1 MGRPYVSADAIV
13 GFDHHSDEF
22 NLNEREVNA
31 DLRSRCPVAWNE
43 KYGGFW
49 YVSSY
54 DAVEQV
60 ARDGDTFAHKYEPN
74 AADGVNYQGE
84 MGVPRPEGQPPL
96 GIGEV
101 DGPYHLAL
109 RRALTP
115 FFSSGAIEK
124 MRPFMEQS
132 VHWFLDQRIAD
143 GRMDL
148 VLDYASPVP
157 AILTMRLMGLPYD
170 NWQLY
175 ATLFHSVMD
184 ASDGDA
190 YNKAIAEVPA
200 MIDGLLKFAA
210 TRRADPAD
218 DLTSF
223 LGRFEFDG
231 KRLDDNQLIDI
242 LWNLIGGGVDTTTS
256 LTALSLLHLGTH
268 RDLRQQ
274 LIDRPELY
282 QTAGDEY
289 LRYCSVNKTL
299 SRTVS
304 RDTVLGGQQLRRND
318 QVLISWFAA
327 NHDERE
333 FERADEVVLDRA
345 PNRHVAFGLG
355 PHRCIG
361 APLARVMFQVMVK
374 AVLERMPDYVVEL
387 DGVHQYSGNPS
398 MTGLGKLPVTFTPGV
413 PLGTSGP
420 PDLEERELLAGQRG
434 VGELFDVG
442 AADDPVEES
451 HEIGVGDQRD
461 AELVGL
467 ITLAVLGVGVVA
479 DHQRRLGVDCVGVGQ
494 PRVRDPL
501 DELFVRAVHLG
512 RQRHP
517 HALHQRAARDKP
529 AGVQIRARQSRGQ
542 HLQRAQLLVGDLA
555 VGPLPPRH
563 RPQR

>member
-1 MGRPYVSADAIV
+1 MGGPDVSAGELV

-22 NLNEREVNA
+22 TRNEEEINA
-31 DLRSRCPVAWNE
+31 ELRSRCPVARNE

-60 ARDGDTFAHKYEPN
+60 ARDGDTFAHRYEPN
-74 AADGVNYQGE
+74 SADGVNYQGE

-115 FFSSGAIEK
+115 FFSSGAVEK

-132 VHWFLDQRIAD
+132 VHWFLDQRITD

-175 ATLFHSVMD
+175 ANLFHSVMD
-184 ASDGDA
+184 ATDADA

-210 TRRADPAD
+210 TRRADPGD

-223 LGRFEFDG
+223 LVQFEFDG
-231 KRLDDNQLIDI
+231 KPLDDNQLIDI

-268 RDLRQQ
+268 PDLRQQ
-274 LIDRPELY
+274 LIDQPALY
-282 QTAGDEY
+282 RTAADEF

-304 RDTVLGGQQLRRND
+304 RDTVLVGQQLRRND
-318 QVLISWFAA
+318 QVLISWLSA
-327 NHDERE
+327 NHDEQE
-333 FERADEVVLDRA
+333 FDRADEVILDRS

-361 APLARVMFQVMVK
+361 APLARVMFEVMVK
-374 AVLERMPDYVVEL
+374 AVLQRIPDYEV
-387 DGVHQYSGNPS
+387 DIGGVHRYSGNPS

-413 PLGTSGP
+413 SLGT
-420 PDLEERELLAGQRG
+420 
-434 VGELFDVG
+434 
-442 AADDPVEES
+442 
-451 HEIGVGDQRD
+451 
-461 AELVGL
+461 
-467 ITLAVLGVGVVA
+467 
-479 DHQRRLGVDCVGVGQ
+479 
-494 PRVRDPL
+494 
-501 DELFVRAVHLG
+501 
-512 RQRHP
+512 
-517 HALHQRAARDKP
+517 ARP
-529 AGVQIRARQSRGQ
+529 A
-542 HLQRAQLLVGDLA
+542 
-555 VGPLPPRH
+555 
-563 RPQR
+563 

>member
-1 MGRPYVSADAIV
+1 MGRADVSADAIV
-13 GFDHHSDEF
+13 EFDHHSDEF
-22 NLNEREVNA
+22 SRNEQAVNA
-31 DLRSRCPVAWNE
+31 DLRLRCPVAWNE

-49 YVSSY
+49 YVTGF
-54 DAVEQV
+54 DAVAAI
-60 ARDGDTFAHKYEPN
+60 ARDGEAFAHKYEPN

-84 MGVPRPEGQPPL
+84 MGIPRPEGQPPL

-115 FFSSGAIEK
+115 FFSSGAVEK

-143 GRMDL
+143 GAMDL

-175 ATLFHSVMD
+175 ANLFHSVMD
-184 ASDGDA
+184 APDADA

-210 TRRADPAD
+210 ARRADPGD

-223 LGRFEFDG
+223 LVQYDFDG
-231 KRLDDNQLIDI
+231 KGLDDNQLIDI

-268 RDLRQQ
+268 PDLRQQ
-274 LIDRPELY
+274 LIERPELY
-282 QTAGDEY
+282 RTAADEF

-304 RDTVLGGQQLRRND
+304 RDTELGGQRLRRND

-327 NHDERE
+327 NHDARE
-333 FERADEVVLDRA
+333 FDRADDVVLDRA

-361 APLARVMFQVMVK
+361 APLARVMFEVMVK
-374 AVLERMPDYVVEL
+374 AVLERIPDYVVDV
-387 DGVHQYSGNPS
+387 DGVQHYSGNPS
-398 MTGLGKLPVTFTPGV
+398 MTGLGKLPVTFTPGTS
-413 PLGTSGP
+413 LGTS
-420 PDLEERELLAGQRG
+420 R
-434 VGELFDVG
+434 
-442 AADDPVEES
+442 
-451 HEIGVGDQRD
+451 
-461 AELVGL
+461 
-467 ITLAVLGVGVVA
+467 
-479 DHQRRLGVDCVGVGQ
+479 
-494 PRVRDPL
+494 
-501 DELFVRAVHLG
+501 
-512 RQRHP
+512 
-517 HALHQRAARDKP
+517 P
-529 AGVQIRARQSRGQ
+529 A
-542 HLQRAQLLVGDLA
+542 
-555 VGPLPPRH
+555 
-563 RPQR
+563 

>member
-1 MGRPYVSADAIV
+1 MGGPDVSAGALV

-22 NLNEREVNA
+22 TRNEEEINA
-31 DLRSRCPVAWNE
+31 ELRSRCPVARNE

-54 DAVEQV
+54 DAVERV

-74 AADGVNYQGE
+74 SSDGVNYQGE

-115 FFSSGAIEK
+115 FFSSGAVEK

-132 VHWFLDQRIAD
+132 VHWFLDQRIID

-175 ATLFHSVMD
+175 ANLFHSVMD
-184 ASDGDA
+184 ATDADA

-210 TRRADPAD
+210 TRRADPGD

-223 LGRFEFDG
+223 LVQFEFDG
-231 KRLDDNQLIDI
+231 KPLDDNQLIDI

-268 RDLRQQ
+268 PDLRQQ
-274 LIDRPELY
+274 LIDQPALY
-282 QTAGDEY
+282 RTAADEF

-304 RDTVLGGQQLRRND
+304 RDTVLVGQQLRRND
-318 QVLISWFAA
+318 QVLISWLSA

-333 FERADEVVLDRA
+333 FDRADEVLLDRS

-361 APLARVMFQVMVK
+361 APLARVMFEVMVK
-374 AVLERMPDYVVEL
+374 AVLQRMPDYEVDL
-387 DGVHQYSGNPS
+387 GGVHRYSGNPS

-413 PLGTSGP
+413 SLGT
-420 PDLEERELLAGQRG
+420 A
-434 VGELFDVG
+434 
-442 AADDPVEES
+442 
-451 HEIGVGDQRD
+451 
-461 AELVGL
+461 
-467 ITLAVLGVGVVA
+467 
-479 DHQRRLGVDCVGVGQ
+479 Q
-494 PRVRDPL
+494 P
-501 DELFVRAVHLG
+501 A
-512 RQRHP
+512 
-517 HALHQRAARDKP
+517 
-529 AGVQIRARQSRGQ
+529 
-542 HLQRAQLLVGDLA
+542 
-555 VGPLPPRH
+555 
-563 RPQR
+563 

>member
-1 MGRPYVSADAIV
+1 MGRPDVSADAIV
-13 GFDHHSDEF
+13 GFDHHADEF
-22 NLNEREVNA
+22 NRNELAINA
-31 DLRSRCPVAWNE
+31 ELRSRCPVAWNE

-54 DAVEQV
+54 DTVEQV
-60 ARDGDTFAHKYEPN
+60 ARDGDTFAHRYEPN

-143 GRMDL
+143 GEMDL

-175 ATLFHSVMD
+175 ANLFHSVMD
-184 ASDGDA
+184 AADADA

-210 TRRADPAD
+210 TRRADPGD

-223 LGRFEFDG
+223 LVQFEFDG
-231 KRLDDNQLIDI
+231 KRLDDSQLVDI

-268 RDLRQQ
+268 QELRQQ

-282 QTAGDEY
+282 RTAADEF

-304 RDTVLGGQQLRRND
+304 RDTVLGRQQLRRND
-318 QVLISWFAA
+318 QVLISWLAA

-333 FERADEVVLDRA
+333 FERADEVMLDRA

-361 APLARVMFQVMVK
+361 APLARVMFEVMVK
-374 AVLERMPDYVVEL
+374 AVLERMPDYVVDL
-387 DGVHQYSGNPS
+387 DGVQHYSGNPS

-413 PLGTSGP
+413 
-420 PDLEERELLAGQRG
+420 
-434 VGELFDVG
+434 
-442 AADDPVEES
+442 
-451 HEIGVGDQRD
+451 
-461 AELVGL
+461 
-467 ITLAVLGVGVVA
+467 
-479 DHQRRLGVDCVGVGQ
+479 
-494 PRVRDPL
+494 
-501 DELFVRAVHLG
+501 
-512 RQRHP
+512 
-517 HALHQRAARDKP
+517 
-529 AGVQIRARQSRGQ
+529 SRGNP
-542 HLQRAQLLVGDLA
+542 H
-555 VGPLPPRH
+555 PT
-563 RPQR
+563 

>member
-1 MGRPYVSADAIV
+1 MGRSDVSADAV
-13 GFDHHSDEF
+13 VDFDHHSDAF
-22 NLNEREVNA
+22 NRDERAINA
-31 DLRSRCPVAWNE
+31 GLRGRCPVAWNE

-60 ARDGDTFAHKYEPN
+60 ARDGDTFAHRYEPN

-115 FFSSGAIEK
+115 FFSSGAVEK
-124 MRPFMEQS
+124 LRPFMEQS

-175 ATLFHSVMD
+175 ANLFHSVMD
-184 ASDGDA
+184 ASDSDQ
-190 YNKAIAEVPA
+190 YNKVIAEVPA
-200 MIDGLLKFAA
+200 MIDGLLKFASS
-210 TRRADPAD
+210 RRAEPAD

-223 LGRFEFDG
+223 LVQFEFDG
-231 KRLDDNQLIDI
+231 QRLDDNQLIDI

-256 LTALSLLHLGTH
+256 LTALSLLHLGTQPE
-268 RDLRQQ
+268 LRQQ

-282 QTAGDEY
+282 RTAADEF

-318 QVLISWFAA
+318 QVLISWLAA
-327 NHDERE
+327 NHDERA

-361 APLARVMFQVMVK
+361 APLARVMFEVMVK
-374 AVLERMPDYVVEL
+374 AVLDRIPDYVVDLER
-387 DGVHQYSGNPS
+387 VHRYSGNPS
-398 MTGLGKLPVTFTPGV
+398 MTGLGRLPVTFTPGAS
-413 PLGTSGP
+413 LGTS
-420 PDLEERELLAGQRG
+420 
-434 VGELFDVG
+434 
-442 AADDPVEES
+442 
-451 HEIGVGDQRD
+451 
-461 AELVGL
+461 
-467 ITLAVLGVGVVA
+467 
-479 DHQRRLGVDCVGVGQ
+479 
-494 PRVRDPL
+494 
-501 DELFVRAVHLG
+501 
-512 RQRHP
+512 
-517 HALHQRAARDKP
+517 
-529 AGVQIRARQSRGQ
+529 
-542 HLQRAQLLVGDLA
+542 
-555 VGPLPPRH
+555 
-563 RPQR
+563 RPT

>member
-1 MGRPYVSADAIV
+1 MGRPDVSADVIV

-22 NLNEREVNA
+22 NRNELAVNA
-31 DLRSRCPVAWNE
+31 ELRSRCPVAWNE

-49 YVSSY
+49 YISSY
-54 DAVEQV
+54 DTVEQV
-60 ARDGDTFAHKYEPN
+60 ARDGETFAHRYEPN

-96 GIGEV
+96 GIGEI

-115 FFSSGAIEK
+115 FFSSGAVEK

-132 VHWFLDQRIAD
+132 VQWFLDRRITD
-143 GRMDL
+143 GQMDL

-175 ATLFHSVMD
+175 AHLFHSVMD
-184 ASDGDA
+184 AADADA

-210 TRRADPAD
+210 TRRAEPRG

-223 LGRFEFDG
+223 LVQFEFDG
-231 KRLDDNQLIDI
+231 KRLDDSQLIDV

-256 LTALSLLHLGTH
+256 LTALSLLHLGSH
-268 RDLRQQ
+268 PALRQQ
-274 LIDRPELY
+274 LIDHPELY
-282 QTAGDEY
+282 RTAADEF

-318 QVLISWFAA
+318 QVLISWLAA

-333 FERADEVVLDRA
+333 FERAAEVVPDRA

-361 APLARVMFQVMVK
+361 APLARVMFEVMVK
-374 AVLERMPDYVVEL
+374 AVLERMPDYVVDL
-387 DGVHQYSGNPS
+387 DGVHHYSGNPS
-398 MTGLGKLPVTFTPGV
+398 MTGLGKLPVTFSPGV
-413 PLGTSGP
+413 
-420 PDLEERELLAGQRG
+420 
-434 VGELFDVG
+434 
-442 AADDPVEES
+442 
-451 HEIGVGDQRD
+451 
-461 AELVGL
+461 
-467 ITLAVLGVGVVA
+467 
-479 DHQRRLGVDCVGVGQ
+479 
-494 PRVRDPL
+494 
-501 DELFVRAVHLG
+501 
-512 RQRHP
+512 
-517 HALHQRAARDKP
+517 
-529 AGVQIRARQSRGQ
+529 SRGNP
-542 HLQRAQLLVGDLA
+542 H
-555 VGPLPPRH
+555 PT
-563 RPQR
+563 

>member
-1 MGRPYVSADAIV
+1 MGRADVSADVIV
-13 GFDHHSDEF
+13 GFDHHSEEF
-22 NLNEREVNA
+22 NHSERTLNA
-31 DLRSRCPVAWNE
+31 DLRSRCPVAWNDN
-43 KYGGFW
+43 YGGFW

-60 ARDGDTFAHKYEPN
+60 ARDGDTFAHKYEPD

-143 GRMDL
+143 GHMDL

-170 NWQLY
+170 NWRLY
-175 ATLFHSVMD
+175 ANLFHSVMD
-184 ASDGDA
+184 ASDSDT
-190 YNKAIAEVPA
+190 YNKVIAEVPA
-200 MIDGLLKFAA
+200 MIDGLVKFAA
-210 TRRADPAD
+210 ARRAAPAD

-223 LGRFEFDG
+223 LVQFEFDG
-231 KRLDDNQLIDI
+231 KRLDDSQLIDI

-268 RDLRQQ
+268 PDLRHQ
-274 LIDRPELY
+274 LIERPELY
-282 QTAGDEY
+282 RSAADEF

-304 RDTVLGGQQLRRND
+304 RDAVLGGQQLRRND

-333 FERADEVVLDRA
+333 FEQADDVVLDRA

-361 APLARVMFQVMVK
+361 APLARVMFEVMLK
-374 AVLERMPDYVVEL
+374 AVLDRIPDYEVDVG
-387 DGVHQYSGNPS
+387 GVHRYSGNPS
-398 MTGLGKLPVTFTPGV
+398 MTGLGKLPVAFTPGAS
-413 PLGTSGP
+413 LGT
-420 PDLEERELLAGQRG
+420 
-434 VGELFDVG
+434 
-442 AADDPVEES
+442 
-451 HEIGVGDQRD
+451 
-461 AELVGL
+461 
-467 ITLAVLGVGVVA
+467 
-479 DHQRRLGVDCVGVGQ
+479 
-494 PRVRDPL
+494 PRPT
-501 DELFVRAVHLG
+501 
-512 RQRHP
+512 
-517 HALHQRAARDKP
+517 
-529 AGVQIRARQSRGQ
+529 
-542 HLQRAQLLVGDLA
+542 
-555 VGPLPPRH
+555 
-563 RPQR
+563 

>member
-1 MGRPYVSADAIV
+1 MGRPDVSADVVV

-22 NLNEREVNA
+22 NRNELAVNA
-31 DLRSRCPVAWNE
+31 ELRGRCPVAWNDR
-43 KYGGFW
+43 YGGFW

-54 DAVEQV
+54 EAVERV
-60 ARDGDTFAHKYEPN
+60 ARDGDTFAHKYDPT

-109 RRALTP
+109 RKALTP
-115 FFSSGAIEK
+115 FFSSGAVEK

-132 VHWFLDQRIAD
+132 VHWFLDQKVAD

-170 NWQLY
+170 NWELY
-175 ATLFHSVMD
+175 AGLFHGVMD
-184 ASDGDA
+184 ASDADT
-190 YNKAIAEVPA
+190 YNKVIAEVPA

-210 TRRADPAD
+210 ARRADPAD

-223 LGRFEFDG
+223 LVQFEFEG
-231 KRLDDNQLIDI
+231 KGLDDNQLIDI

-268 RDLRQQ
+268 PSLRQQ

-282 QTAGDEY
+282 RTAPDEF

-318 QVLISWFAA
+318 QVLISWLAA
-327 NHDERE
+327 NHDERA
-333 FERADEVVLDRA
+333 FERADEVMLDRA

-361 APLARVMFQVMVK
+361 APLARVMFEVMVK
-374 AVLERMPDYVVEL
+374 AVLDRMPDYVVDL
-387 DGVHQYSGNPS
+387 AGVHRYSGNPS
-398 MTGLGKLPVTFTPGV
+398 MTGLGRLPVTFTPGV
-413 PLGTSGP
+413 SLGT
-420 PDLEERELLAGQRG
+420 
-434 VGELFDVG
+434 
-442 AADDPVEES
+442 
-451 HEIGVGDQRD
+451 
-461 AELVGL
+461 
-467 ITLAVLGVGVVA
+467 
-479 DHQRRLGVDCVGVGQ
+479 
-494 PRVRDPL
+494 VRP
-501 DELFVRAVHLG
+501 
-512 RQRHP
+512 
-517 HALHQRAARDKP
+517 
-529 AGVQIRARQSRGQ
+529 S
-542 HLQRAQLLVGDLA
+542 
-555 VGPLPPRH
+555 
-563 RPQR
+563 